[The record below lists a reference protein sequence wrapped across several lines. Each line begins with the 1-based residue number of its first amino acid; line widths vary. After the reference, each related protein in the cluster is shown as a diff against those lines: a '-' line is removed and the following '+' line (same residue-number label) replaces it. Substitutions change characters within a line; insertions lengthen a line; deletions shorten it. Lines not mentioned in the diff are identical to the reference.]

1 MDLTLTR
8 TEFRPDGIF
17 GFLHTESGFKVAV
30 TLEHAYLV
38 GAEWHPKV
46 PSGKYTC
53 ERGPHRLA
61 GMRDKLETFE
71 ILGVPG
77 HTGILF
83 HAGNWNDDSS
93 GCVLVGRDVRRL
105 GDIKMITDSRL
116 TFAAFMKLQGNA
128 KTFGLTVE

>member
-17 GFLHTESGFKVAV
+17 GFLHTENGFKVAC

-46 PSGKYTC
+46 PPGKYVC
-53 ERGPHRLA
+53 ARGPHRLA
-61 GMRDKLETFE
+61 GMKDKFETFE
-71 ILGVPG
+71 IMGVPG

-93 GCVLVGRDVRRL
+93 GCVLVGRDVRKL
-105 GDIKMITDSRL
+105 GNVQMITDSRL
-116 TFAAFMKLQGNA
+116 TFAAFMKLQGSA